1 MTDVPGRH
9 LPRRIAVRAKYRL
22 PFGVAAL
29 AALSVVVAAA
39 SAGANAP
46 ATSAAET
53 PFKVGFVTTLSGIKD
68 GGVNQAAN
76 GGLERAMSS
85 LGVTGVV
92 RSTGSASDYVPGLT
106 TFGREGY
113 NLVIA
118 PRMVGE
124 LTQVVPQ
131 FPKVMYG
138 GIDVPIDEF
147 LEVPANYVGI
157 MFRNEQSG
165 YLAGYLAGLVI
176 DQSKLKKHATAI
188 GGVADSD
195 EAQRYIAGFVAG
207 VKRADRTIKVEV
219 RWADTV
225 TERRVCT
232 KIAQEQ
238 LKRGT
243 SVIFSVA
250 GRCGD
255 SALKAAADKRVWG
268 IGFDFD
274 QSSLGPRIL
283 TSAMKKVDTA
293 VFLTVRDA
301 KAGTLKGGAD
311 IRYGVAQGAV
321 GLGKISPKVPRALVK
336 KVTALEA
343 QIKAGKIKIPT
354 AVR

>member
-1 MTDVPGRH
+1 M
-9 LPRRIAVRAKYRL
+9 RAKYRV
-22 PFGVAAL
+22 PFGVAVL
-29 AALSVVVAAA
+29 AALFVIVAAA
-39 SAGANAP
+39 SAGATEP
-46 ATSAAET
+46 ATSAADA
-53 PFKVGFVTTLSGIKD
+53 PFKVGFVTTLSGIRD
-68 GGVNQAAN
+68 NGVNQAAN
-76 GGLERAMSS
+76 SGLQRAISG

-92 RSTGSASDYVPGLT
+92 RPAGSATDYIPGLT

-113 NLVIA
+113 NLVLA

-176 DQSKLKKHATAI
+176 NQSKLKKHATAI

-232 KIAQEQ
+232 KIAREQ

-243 SVIFSVA
+243 SVVFSVA

-255 SALKAAADKRVWG
+255 SALTTAAAKGVWG

-283 TSAMKKVDTA
+283 TSAVKKVDTA
-293 VFLTVRDA
+293 VFLTIKNVQ
-301 KAGTLKGGAD
+301 AGTLKGGAD
-311 IRYGVAQGAV
+311 VRYGVAQGAV
-321 GLGKISPKVPRALVK
+321 GLGKISTKVPKAIVK

-343 QIKAGKIKIPT
+343 QLKAGKIKIPT